1 MYTSTI
7 TNIIEI
13 FSQKKKKKNDLF
25 KPSFIQY
32 YFRYFV
38 HSTFRHIIIIYTIQI
53 FFSNIYNFDRSIFIT
68 EEQLSTQFKYFHRQF
83 HLIAIRQFNQ
93 KRKKKKR
100 EIGRKKRKGEDGK
113 FKKQRNSISLKT
125 SVHAAKRLAAR
136 SRFC

>member
-1 MYTSTI
+1 M
-7 TNIIEI
+7 
-13 FSQKKKKKNDLF
+13 L

-38 HSTFRHIIIIYTIQI
+38 HSTFRHVIIIYTIQI

-93 KRKKKKR
+93 KRKKKKKR
-100 EIGRKKRKGEDGK
+100 DRQKKKEGGGRKI
-113 FKKQRNSISLKT
+113 QKT
-125 SVHAAKRLAAR
+125 T
-136 SRFC
+136 